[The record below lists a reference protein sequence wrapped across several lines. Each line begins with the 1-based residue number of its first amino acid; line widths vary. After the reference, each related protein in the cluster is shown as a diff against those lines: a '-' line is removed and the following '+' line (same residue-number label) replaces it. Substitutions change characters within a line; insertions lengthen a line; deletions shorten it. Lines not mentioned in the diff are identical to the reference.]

1 MHAVICA
8 GDGAV
13 VAGEVLL
20 GVGPL
25 AGGEVVAGGAVVGAA
40 VVLGAGGV
48 VPAEGRDGD
57 EPDGKNGTH

>member
-20 GVGPL
+20 GVGPV
-25 AGGEVVAGGAVVGAA
+25 AGGELVAGGVVGAA
-40 VVLGAGGV
+40 VVLGAGGAAL
-48 VPAEGRDGD
+48 AEGRDGD

>member
-20 GVGPL
+20 GVGPV
-25 AGGEVVAGGAVVGAA
+25 AGGELVAGGVVGAA

-48 VPAEGRDGD
+48 VLAEGRDGD